1 MTSVFTRKHRFGD
14 MQKRRMSFKDQGRNW
29 RDAAM
34 SQGLNAKNYCPSPEA
49 RRRKG
54 VFPEFQKQLS

>member
-1 MTSVFTRKHRFGD
+1 